1 MINSIDTTT
10 SFRQI
15 VPEILWL
22 EPEDF
27 DRAKATS
34 DILETEELQWQVY
47 LTVLALLSFEGWLI
61 TKLENCQVNIKD
73 SSIFNPRSTQFFDAA
88 CNVRVG
94 DFKVCVIAT
103 ENPADE
109 IVSIPKAAIDLPEFA
124 AHFYIFVEVLE
135 EEEEA
140 IFRGILRRD
149 RLDEYRQSSELSFTR
164 HEYKSSDG
172 NSDNNAHNS
181 HNLQDDWHYEIP
193 LAWFDGEPNHL
204 LFDCRYLDPQNISLP
219 AAAPTPTLSSAQLR
233 QLLRALS
240 SETVGL
246 RSHLTWEQGSIVLQ
260 HPELLDVDLAALPPE
275 SLHSLDKLLEY
286 LHQPQLVKQS
296 VRLSRWLQRSF
307 DEGWQQVEAIL
318 TPPELGMVRELGPE
332 RGMVEPQSATP
343 EAIASVIHLLQ
354 PDRPE
359 ATRCQAAGVLGEIGA
374 GYPDATIALAE
385 LLETAREEE
394 TRWQAALS
402 LGKIEPQHP
411 AAGVKRA
418 RTIDLGMQLKG
429 YQVALVVAIVPKAD
443 GKLGVWLEVK
453 PMGQLTV
460 LPPQLKLSILSETGE
475 VRMEVEA
482 RSDDLDRGKDTTI
495 AQRFN
500 VRPGKR
506 FSVRV
511 SLGEVS
517 VTEEF
522 MA

>member
-1 MINSIDTTT
+1 MINSLNTTT

-15 VPEILWL
+15 IPEILWL

-27 DRAKATS
+27 DRAKAAS
-34 DILETEELQWQVY
+34 NILGTEELQWQVY
-47 LTVLALLSFEGWLI
+47 LTVLAVLSFEGWLK
-61 TKLENCQVNIKD
+61 TKLEYCQVNIKD
-73 SSIFNPRSTQFFDAA
+73 SSIFNPRYTQFIDAA
-88 CNVRVG
+88 CNVQIG
-94 DFKVCVIAT
+94 DFKVCAIAT

-109 IVSIPKAAIDLPEFA
+109 IVLIPKAAIDLPEFA
-124 AHFYIFVEVLE
+124 AHFYVFIEVLE

-149 RLDEYRQSSELSFTR
+149 RLDEYRQFAEFSWAT
-164 HEYKSSDG
+164 H
-172 NSDNNAHNS
+172 
-181 HNLQDDWHYEIP
+181 DDWHYDVP
-193 LAWFDGEPNHL
+193 RAWFDNEPNHL
-204 LFDCRYLDPQNISLP
+204 LFDCRYLDPQNIPLP
-219 AAAPTPTLSSAQLR
+219 ATAPTQTLSSAQLQ
-233 QLLRALS
+233 QLLQVLS
-240 SETVGL
+240 SETPEL
-246 RSHLTWEQGSIVLQ
+246 RSHLTWEQRSIVLQ
-260 HPELLDVDLAALPPE
+260 HPELLDVEVATLPPE

-286 LHQPQLVKQS
+286 LHQLQLVKQS
-296 VRLSRWLQRSF
+296 IRLSRWLQRSF
-307 DEGWQQVEAIL
+307 EFRWQQVEAIL
-318 TPPELGMVRELGPE
+318 TPPELGMVRELSPE
-332 RGMVEPQSATP
+332 RGTDEGNTATP

-374 GYPDATIALAE
+374 GHVDATTALTE
-385 LLETAREEE
+385 LLQTAREEE

-418 RTIDLGMQLKG
+418 RTIDLGVQLNG
-429 YQVALVVAIVPKAD
+429 YQVALIVAIAPKAE

-475 VRMEVEA
+475 VRMEVAA
-482 RSDDLDRGKDTTI
+482 RSDDLGQGKDNTI

>member
-1 MINSIDTTT
+1 MINSLNTTT

-34 DILETEELQWQVY
+34 DILGTEELQWQVY
-47 LTVLALLSFEGWLI
+47 LTVLALLSFEGWI
-61 TKLENCQVNIKD
+61 TIKLENCQVKIED
-73 SSIFNPRSTQFFDAA
+73 SSIFNPRLVQFVDAA

-103 ENPADE
+103 ENPTDE
-109 IVSIPKAAIDLPEFA
+109 MVLIPKAAIDLPEFA
-124 AHFYIFVEVLE
+124 AHFYVFLEVLE

-149 RLDEYRQSSELSFTR
+149 RLDEYRQSSELSFTGNG
-164 HEYKSSDG
+164 YKSSDG
-172 NSDNNAHNS
+172 NSDANS
-181 HNLQDDWHYEIP
+181 HNNNNLHDDWHYEIP

-204 LFDCRYLDPQNISLP
+204 LFDCRYLDPQNIPLL
-219 AAAPTPTLSSAQLR
+219 AAAPTPTLSSAQLQ
-233 QLLRALS
+233 QLLRVLS
-240 SETVGL
+240 SNPPQL

-260 HPELLDVDLAALPPE
+260 HPELLDVDMAKLPPE
-275 SLHSLDKLLEY
+275 SLRSLDTLLEY
-286 LHQPQLVKQS
+286 LHQPLLVQQS
-296 VRLSRWLQRSF
+296 VRLSGWLQRSF
-307 DEGWQQVEAIL
+307 EEGWQQVEAIF
-318 TPPELGMVRELGPE
+318 TPPELGMVRELSPE
-332 RGMVEPQSATP
+332 RGMVEPQSTTP

-374 GYPDATIALAE
+374 GYPDATTALAE
-385 LLETAREEE
+385 LLQTAREEE

-418 RTIDLGMQLKG
+418 RTIDLGVQLNG
-429 YQVALVVAIVPKAD
+429 YQVALVVAIAPKAE

-482 RSDDLDRGKDTTI
+482 RSDDRDRGKDTTI

-500 VRPGKR
+500 TRPGKR
-506 FSVRV
+506 FQVRV